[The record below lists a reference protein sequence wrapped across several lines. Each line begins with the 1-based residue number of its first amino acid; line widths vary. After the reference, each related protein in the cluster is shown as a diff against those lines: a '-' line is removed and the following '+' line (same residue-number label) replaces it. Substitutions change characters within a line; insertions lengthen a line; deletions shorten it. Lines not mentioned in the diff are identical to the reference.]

1 MIFSEKDLPGYKPRN
16 IGAPGKVD
24 SDGLPFQGRSNLYD
38 SHKRELRKKEN
49 KGRFVPYARRP
60 IPKQTAITG
69 TVTKEYELTAV
80 KNDEYYAIEANR
92 AAEML
97 KVAEKDTSV
106 FATGDEDPSKKH
118 IPFMSSADKA
128 SAMRVR
134 TCVFVLNVFLAS
146 ANSTN
151 PECTGSPTS
160 SEGNAGGADRQ
171 THPH

>member
-16 IGAPGKVD
+16 IGVPGKVD

-134 TCVFVLNVFLAS
+134 TCVFVLNVF
-146 ANSTN
+146 
-151 PECTGSPTS
+151 GSLLIP
-160 SEGNAGGADRQ
+160 AI
-171 THPH
+171 